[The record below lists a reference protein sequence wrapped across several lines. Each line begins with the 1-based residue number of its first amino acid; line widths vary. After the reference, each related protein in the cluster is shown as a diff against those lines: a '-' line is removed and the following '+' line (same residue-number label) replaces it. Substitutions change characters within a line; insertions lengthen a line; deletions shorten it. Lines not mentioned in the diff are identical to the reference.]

1 MYIENEIR
9 TNAILNKL
17 HGNSL
22 VDEKEEVFVSV
33 DDNDEIKKINTKE
46 LQVVLNEDDSVLN
59 SRNLFFISEKG
70 VFGKSLVVKVI
81 HYLKIIEL
89 LELSLLIER
98 LSKTK
103 TTHI

>member
-1 MYIENEIR
+1 LD
-9 TNAILNKL
+9 AK
-17 HGNSL
+17 
-22 VDEKEEVFVSV
+22 
-33 DDNDEIKKINTKE
+33 
-46 LQVVLNEDDSVLN
+46 
-59 SRNLFFISEKG
+59 NLFFISEKG